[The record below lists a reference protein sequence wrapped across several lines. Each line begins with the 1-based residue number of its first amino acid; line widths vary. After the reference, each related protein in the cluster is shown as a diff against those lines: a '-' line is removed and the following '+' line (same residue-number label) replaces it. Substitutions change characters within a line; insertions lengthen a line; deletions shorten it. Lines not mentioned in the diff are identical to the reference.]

1 MGGKKKKKRKKKKKD
16 QMKINNQIISISI
29 HNLNMW
35 PGLLALVSVSCATD
49 ELELG
54 HADTLQYA
62 SGFPADSTAD
72 QPFICDYR
80 ALAVS

>member
-1 MGGKKKKKRKKKKKD
+1 
-16 QMKINNQIISISI
+16 
-29 HNLNMW
+29 MW
-35 PGLLALVSVSCATD
+35 VATGLLALVSVSCATD